1 MSAFAAMLQVLQG
14 DTALMSILT
23 GGLYDGIAV
32 TDISRQATPNA
43 YDAYQ
48 ELKPAGLL
56 KPESQAPAGPHPHGA
71 RLFVTLWLYQQAG
84 SVQIEAAR
92 DRAYQVLHRST
103 LAGSGG
109 VWDIVHAGDILGAE
123 VQSLGVPV
131 IMSRFAAT
139 VNRGAG

>member
-1 MSAFAAMLQVLQG
+1 MTAFAAILAALQG

-32 TDISRQATPNA
+32 TDISRQATPDA

-71 RLFVTLWLYQQAG
+71 RLFMTLWLYQQAG
-84 SVQIEAAR
+84 SAQIDAAR
-92 DRAYQVLHRST
+92 ERAYQVLHRAAF
-103 LAGSGG
+103 AGSGG
-109 VWDIVHAGDILGAE
+109 TWEVLHAGDVLGAE
-123 VQSLGVPV
+123 VQALGVPV
-131 IMSRFAAT
+131 IMSRYVAT
-139 VNRGAG
+139 VNRSAG